1 VKTSVRE
8 CDIPVI
14 DLSSAGDG
22 LVRRIAD
29 SAAEFGC
36 FQAIN
41 HGVSCDVAERAEKE
55 CGGLFELAVEKNEVM
70 SR

>member
-14 DLSSAGDG
+14 DLSSARDG